1 MLYGPG
7 IIKTLSQTYTIKW
20 IFKYKLEIWNQKH
33 NQLKKKK
40 KKDKLNVI
48 KIKNFCASKYTI
60 KKVKRQ
66 SKEWKK
72 IFANHLFIKGLM
84 SRIYKECV

>member
-1 MLYGPG
+1 MPMLYGPG

-48 KIKNFCASKYTI
+48 KIKNFCASKDTR
-60 KKVKRQ
+60 KKMKRQ
-66 SKEWKK
+66 STDGEES
-72 IFANHLFIKGLM
+72 I
-84 SRIYKECV
+84 